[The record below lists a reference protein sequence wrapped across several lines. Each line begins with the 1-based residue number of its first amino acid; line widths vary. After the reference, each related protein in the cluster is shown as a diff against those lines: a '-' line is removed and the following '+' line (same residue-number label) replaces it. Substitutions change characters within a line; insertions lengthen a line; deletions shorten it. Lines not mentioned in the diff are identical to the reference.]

1 MRQEKL
7 MDAMEF
13 VDDRLLESAAD
24 SMDGKKKTF
33 SWIQLAG
40 YAACLAV
47 VIGLVWHFYVPPV
60 PEYKDALFSAGQ
72 LADLFPV
79 KDTYGGTNV
88 YTKENYPNESM
99 FIVPELPEVEY
110 LNVYQ
115 RNETVQPNEADLLAL
130 IEHVYPRVEEM
141 YDIHI
146 PDCGIALE
154 DGYYRSGITEA
165 GGKRIWAS
173 NGRYGLYASWCNADY
188 SPLPIDGKVLSAGN
202 AQTDDEIMESVSE
215 VIPYLEQIFDLE
227 LSAYQIKRYY
237 SSYGTDLNSLN
248 IWLYTKDQVID
259 ETLEQYDTYPVRCC
273 TGDMICLE
281 FGNFGNDKGDTV
293 VCDQIRY
300 YQSSQKLYKAYAQC
314 RMISLKEA
322 EVLLANG
329 YVFADHVCPL
339 CMAQQDKVDFSD
351 YDRVSMEY
359 VFGVDKGSY
368 GIPFYTFYKKLTQRE
383 DGSVVYGKT
392 MVPAIEV
399 SGLKE
404 YFEDQKKYHRA
415 W

>member
-1 MRQEKL
+1 L
-7 MDAMEF
+7 
-13 VDDRLLESAAD
+13 
-24 SMDGKKKTF
+24 
-33 SWIQLAG
+33 
-40 YAACLAV
+40 
-47 VIGLVWHFYVPPV
+47 GLKW
-60 PEYKDALFSAGQ
+60 S
-72 LADLFPV
+72 
-79 KDTYGGTNV
+79 
-88 YTKENYPNESM
+88 
-99 FIVPELPEVEY
+99 
-110 LNVYQ
+110 
-115 RNETVQPNEADLLAL
+115 
-130 IEHVYPRVEEM
+130 
-141 YDIHI
+141 
-146 PDCGIALE
+146 
-154 DGYYRSGITEA
+154 
-165 GGKRIWAS
+165 
-173 NGRYGLYASWCNADY
+173 YGLYASWCNADY

-202 AQTDDEIMESVSE
+202 AQTDDEIMESVSQ

-259 ETLEQYDTYPVRCC
+259 ETLEQYDTDPLRCC